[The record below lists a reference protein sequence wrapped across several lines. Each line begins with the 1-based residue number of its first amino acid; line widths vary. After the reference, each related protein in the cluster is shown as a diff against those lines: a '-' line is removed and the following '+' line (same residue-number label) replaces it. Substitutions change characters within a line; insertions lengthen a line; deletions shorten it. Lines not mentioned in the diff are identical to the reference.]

1 MLFLR
6 ERSPPLISGDF
17 MKLLRSIMP
26 VLILLAS
33 AAYAFAQ
40 QPAACQ
46 VKQAPEFNGF
56 QLGMSLPEV
65 KDNLADTS
73 MFDSKV
79 IANRIGAQTV
89 RISGAEL
96 KDEYAEGID
105 DLNLTF
111 VDKRLAVFRATYHSG
126 AGNWLGAKDFFKQLS
141 EKLGLPQPTAANSSG
156 GRGGEKYR
164 VECLGFNVTL
174 AYSFGVSPSVTIA
187 DTVAQKLVEER
198 NEKNPDGEVKDIRVT
213 PPRPPRTNRPE

>member
-1 MLFLR
+1 
-6 ERSPPLISGDF
+6 
-17 MKLLRSIMP
+17 MKLLRSVIP
-26 VLILLAS
+26 VVLLLVS
-33 AAYAFAQ
+33 ATHALAQ
-40 QPAACQ
+40 QPTCQ
-46 VKQAPEFNGF
+46 LKQAPEFKGF
-56 QLGMSLPEV
+56 QLGMTLPEV
-65 KDNLADTS
+65 KGNLADTS

-141 EKLGLPQPTAANSSG
+141 EKLGLPQPTAAPSSSS
-156 GRGGEKYR
+156 GRGGEKYK
-164 VECLGFNVTL
+164 VDCIGFNVTL

-187 DTVAQKLVEER
+187 DTSAQKLVEER
-198 NEKNPDGEVKDIRVT
+198 NEKNPDVEVKEIRIA
-213 PPRPPRTNRPE
+213 PPRPPRSGRPR

>member
-1 MLFLR
+1 
-6 ERSPPLISGDF
+6 
-17 MKLLRSIMP
+17 MKLLRLFTPSM
-26 VLILLAS
+26 ILLAF
-33 AAYAFAQ
+33 AANVFAQ

-46 VKQAPEFNGF
+46 LKQAPEFNGF
-56 QLGMSLPEV
+56 QLGMSLGEV

-73 MFDSKV
+73 LFDSKV
-79 IANRIGAQTV
+79 VANRIGAQTV

-105 DLNLTF
+105 DLNLTL
-111 VDKRLAVFRATYHSG
+111 VDKKLAVFRVTYHSG

-141 EKLGLPQPTAANSSG
+141 EKLGLPQPTAAVNSSG
-156 GRGGEKYR
+156 GRGGEKYK

-187 DTVAQKLVEER
+187 DSLAQKLVEER
-198 NEKNPDGEVKDIRVT
+198 NEKNPDGEVKDIRIT
-213 PPRPPRTNRPE
+213 PQRPPATRRPR